1 MDDFLIMDDS
11 CWKITW
17 SDDLEGSGR
26 DAQQVH
32 YYDPLGRFICMRN
45 SMIERV
51 GVAWYAEILKRLRQD
66 ILQDAGLMQ
75 YFGHS
80 LDIWAIKNTLVNWLL

>member
-1 MDDFLIMDDS
+1 M
-11 CWKITW
+11 
-17 SDDLEGSGR
+17 
-26 DAQQVH
+26 H

-51 GVAWYAEILKRLRQD
+51 GVAWYAEILRTHRKRLRQD
-66 ILQDAGLMQ
+66 ILQDAFFQ

-80 LDIWAIKNTLVNWLL
+80 LDILRIGIFFEVWAAPNSWFQLVLRGGNPLIHLHLAVST

>member
-1 MDDFLIMDDS
+1 M
-11 CWKITW
+11 
-17 SDDLEGSGR
+17 
-26 DAQQVH
+26 H

-51 GVAWYAEILKRLRQD
+51 GVAWYAEILRTHRKRLRQD
-66 ILQDAGLMQ
+66 ILQDAFFQ

-80 LDIWAIKNTLVNWLL
+80 LDILRIGIFF